1 MPWVRFLFVSQ
12 LFYRSIVC
20 VSYSEPNE
28 EEYMDLFMKIRWI
41 IWKLE
46 AKWTRSAWQCTFNEI
61 RDCWLLNRF
70 RWNTYIFLPSRE
82 NKWKINMRIL
92 RTNSIFI
99 YIFGYYFDL
108 FIHYYESRPLRNA
121 SSLVL
126 FIIIVPIWW
135 QLPRRNF
142 YHLMVWNRTFFFLS
156 KSMRHGPWQ
165 LFILINK
172 NY

>member
-1 MPWVRFLFVSQ
+1 
-12 LFYRSIVC
+12 
-20 VSYSEPNE
+20 
-28 EEYMDLFMKIRWI
+28 MKIRWI

-46 AKWTRSAWQCTFNEI
+46 ATWTRSTWQRIFNEI

-82 NKWKINMRIL
+82 YKWKINMRIL

-99 YIFGYYFDL
+99 YVFGHYFDL

-121 SSLVL
+121 SLLVL

-135 QLPRRNF
+135 QFSRRNL
-142 YHLMVWNRTFFFLS
+142 YHLMVWNRTLFFFPFKKYASWCLTVFHINSEKLLDLNLCVLVWQMSS
-156 KSMRHGPWQ
+156 K
-165 LFILINK
+165 
-172 NY
+172 